1 AIQAQVNKSEWGV
14 GGDNRR
20 IVESGTAL
28 IQGLISGDV
37 NKAVAN
43 ASAPYIANYIGQ
55 HIEDDKAKVAAHG
68 IANVALALAKGE
80 NAGAQSLGA
89 MTAEAV
95 GMLSKELYKK
105 DVSQLTEDEKAT
117 VSAFAS
123 LAAGI
128 AGGLVGGDTSSAG
141 NAAQAGKTTVEN
153 NHLSPEKTKTR
164 SEEFTKCNGDSSCR
178 AEVRDTYRKEYD
190 KVQEQINNCSSP
202 DQCVAVAKELKEWQK
217 IYSERAKELQD
228 KAHNNSG
235 IGSLTDAEQKEWAEI
250 RGTIPNL
257 EGSRNLAI
265 YRAELLGGSEE
276 TTKERDLAMA
286 AAGIGA
292 GIGNRK
298 SGQGTTGKQTNTS
311 KVEAE
316 KNALN
321 KIGENSKNTKDLS
334 QKEANTVYNQQLALL
349 DKQAAKSN
357 VVIDPNK
364 VKYLFGEVNSN
375 KHNSDRST
383 QMEQSMRRLGI
394 PTDEKGD
401 KYLTDHLSNVPK
413 TQGNIVKV
421 YSDKYGKYEVRESL
435 LFGPSGKAT
444 KLETLFQ
451 IMPDGTRRFVTTI
464 PKEGKK

>member
-1 AIQAQVNKSEWGV
+1 
-14 GGDNRR
+14 
-20 IVESGTAL
+20 
-28 IQGLISGDV
+28 
-37 NKAVAN
+37 
-43 ASAPYIANYIGQ
+43 
-55 HIEDDKAKVAAHG
+55 
-68 IANVALALAKGE
+68 
-80 NAGAQSLGA
+80 
-89 MTAEAV
+89 
-95 GMLSKELYKK
+95 
-105 DVSQLTEDEKAT
+105 
-117 VSAFAS
+117 
-123 LAAGI
+123 
-128 AGGLVGGDTSSAG
+128 
-141 NAAQAGKTTVEN
+141 
-153 NHLSPEKTKTR
+153 
-164 SEEFTKCNGDSSCR
+164 
-178 AEVRDTYRKEYD
+178 
-190 KVQEQINNCSSP
+190 
-202 DQCVAVAKELKEWQK
+202 
-217 IYSERAKELQD
+217 
-228 KAHNNSG
+228 G

-394 PTDEKGD
+394 PTDEKGA

-444 KLETLFQ
+444 KLETSFQ